1 VNATITHRKPYK
13 GKDVTLPDWLD
24 PAPAFEL
31 VAGADASRVRAALT
45 SDSPDVNDFAALISP
60 AAEPFLEEMA
70 RRARTL
76 TEHQFGRTISLYV
89 PLYLADYCSS
99 GCIYCGFS
107 SDRTRPRRKLSAEDL
122 EREIKALRDMG
133 FDEILLL
140 TGDRTTEA
148 DFRYLRDCVA
158 SAAASFSTVAVE
170 TFTLKADE
178 YRGLV
183 EAGCTSVA
191 LYQETYDPKAYY
203 PLHRWGPKVHFERRL
218 MGPELALSSGIRM
231 MGLGVLLGLVD
242 PVFDLLAV
250 FRHAA
255 YLRRKFWQSGVSVSF
270 PRMRPQFG
278 DYEPPHPVDDK
289 AFAQYIFAFRICMPE
304 IPLVLST
311 RESARFRDGIAGTGV
326 SKMSVASR
334 TTVGGYAD
342 EGGREYGQFDIS
354 DERDVDAFC
363 AALRAGGLEP
373 VFKNGDAAYRS

>member
-1 VNATITHRKPYK
+1 MITQRKPYT
-13 GKDVTLPDWLD
+13 GKEVTLPDWLD
-24 PAPAFEL
+24 PAPWLEAAL
-31 VAGADASRVRAALT
+31 RADAARVRAALA
-45 SDSPDVNDFAALISP
+45 SDAPDVNDFAALISP

-70 RRARTL
+70 ARARTL
-76 TEHQFGRTISLYV
+76 TQHHFGRTISLYV

-107 SDRTRPRRKLSAEDL
+107 SDRTRPRRKLEADDL
-122 EREIKALRDMG
+122 DREIQALRGMG

-140 TGDRTTEA
+140 TGDRTTDA
-148 DFRYLRDCVA
+148 DFHYLRDCVDR
-158 SAAASFSTVAVE
+158 AASVFSTVGVE
-170 TFTLKADE
+170 TFTLKPDE
-178 YRGLV
+178 YRELV
-183 EAGCTSVA
+183 LAGCTSVA
-191 LYQETYDPKAYY
+191 LYQETYDPRAYY
-203 PLHRWGPKVHFERRL
+203 PLHRWGPKVHYERRL
-218 MGPELALSSGIRM
+218 MGPELALAAGVRT

-242 PVFDLLAV
+242 PVFDLLAL

-255 YLRRKFWQSGVSVSF
+255 HLRRKFWQAGVSISF

-278 DYEPPHPVDDK
+278 DYEPTHPVDDK
-289 AFAQYIFAFRICMPE
+289 TLARHIFAFRICMPE

-311 RESARFRDGIAGTGV
+311 REGARFRDGIAGTGI

-342 EGGREYGQFDIS
+342 EEGREFGQFDIS

-373 VFKNGDAAYRS
+373 VFKNWDAAYRG

>member
-1 VNATITHRKPYK
+1 
-13 GKDVTLPDWLD
+13 
-24 PAPAFEL
+24 
-31 VAGADASRVRAALT
+31 
-45 SDSPDVNDFAALISP
+45 
-60 AAEPFLEEMA
+60 
-70 RRARTL
+70 
-76 TEHQFGRTISLYV
+76 
-89 PLYLADYCSS
+89 
-99 GCIYCGFS
+99 
-107 SDRTRPRRKLSAEDL
+107 
-122 EREIKALRDMG
+122 
-133 FDEILLL
+133 
-140 TGDRTTEA
+140 
-148 DFRYLRDCVA
+148 
-158 SAAASFSTVAVE
+158 
-170 TFTLKADE
+170 
-178 YRGLV
+178 
-183 EAGCTSVA
+183 
-191 LYQETYDPKAYY
+191 
-203 PLHRWGPKVHFERRL
+203 